1 MIDYL
6 CNQSKIDIG
15 MENGL
20 IGIKH
25 VLLAAG
31 MLLAGGAAF
40 EGEAPQTDTSKL
52 IVLAQNA
59 RDLLKEKKIK
69 EADSVVNVAFTKI
82 RSEKNSIPVLLFWA
96 KAEIALSK
104 KDVKTALEAVNSA
117 VNGPKNQIGPQSH
130 GELNI
135 LYARI
140 LQYAGQFVSS
150 IDILEKNIRIA
161 ETGRIPHIRPQT
173 CLVLADVYELVDQ
186 KDKSLSSLEDMR
198 RYSLEENDLANA
210 EIACARIGKIRLT
223 TRRDFGLADR
233 YLRQSLDLAKQIGDS
248 TRTAYA
254 LTNLAWNYYLE
265 KQLDS
270 SLHYYN
276 LSLRYSIP
284 IGRYSIIANSYGN
297 IGTIYRDRKEYA
309 NALSAWMK
317 GIENARLINDWYSI
331 SWIYNDMSLMAS
343 GTGDYKNAYEYQ
355 VLYKQYNDSM
365 ESATYNEDLAK
376 ARAKFNTDNKEKE
389 VQLLSL
395 RLKNQKLLIYGF
407 AGFLVLSL
415 TIGLLL
421 FRQSKLNTRRRIS
434 EMDQKILEITQ
445 ANLRQQMNPHF
456 IFNTLNSIQ
465 YYMYKHD
472 KLATNNYLTKFSNL
486 IRKILENSRH
496 TAVPVR
502 DELDALQL
510 YLELESI
517 RFRDKFDYEITI
529 DEEIDPLM
537 YKIPTMLIQPYVENA
552 ISHGLILRKEKG
564 LVKINL
570 TLKKNYLSCI
580 IEDNGIGRDASR
592 EINLKKQ
599 HSHHSLG
606 THITESR
613 LKLVNELYGTSLKTI
628 YTDLKDLQGNAAG
641 TRVEIHIPI
650 LT

>member
-1 MIDYL
+1 M
-6 CNQSKIDIG
+6 KRG
-15 MENGL
+15 PK
-20 IGIKH
+20 GIKY
-25 VLLAAG
+25 LLLVAG
-31 MLLAGGAAF
+31 ILINCCVSLKGGT
-40 EGEAPQTDTSKL
+40 PQGDTSHL
-52 IVLAQNA
+52 IAMARNA
-59 RDLLKEKKIK
+59 RELLNLKKIK
-69 EADSVVNVAFTKI
+69 EADSIVNLAFTETK
-82 RSEKNSIPVLLFWA
+82 SEKSNIPVLLFWA
-96 KAEIALSK
+96 KAEIALYN
-104 KDVKTALEAVNSA
+104 KDIKTAMEAVNSA
-117 VNGPKNQIGPQSH
+117 LAGPKNQIGQQSQ

-135 LYARI
+135 LHARI
-140 LQYAGQFVSS
+140 LQYAGQFASC
-150 IDILEKNIRIA
+150 IEILEKNIRLA
-161 ETGRIPHIRPQT
+161 ETGRIVHVRPKT
-173 CLVLADVYELVDQ
+173 CLALADVYELAGDI
-186 KDKSLSSLEDMR
+186 DKSLNSLKAMLK
-198 RYSLEENDLANA
+198 YSTEENDPVNA
-210 EIACARIGKIRLT
+210 EIACARIGKIGLT
-223 TRRDFGLADR
+223 TRRDFGMADR
-233 YLRQSLDLAKQIGDS
+233 YLQQSLHLSLQIGDS

-254 LTNLAWNYYLE
+254 LTNLAWNHYLE

-270 SLHYYN
+270 SLYYYN
-276 LSLRYSIP
+276 YSLRYSLP
-284 IGRYSIIANSYGN
+284 IRNYSIMANSYGN
-297 IGTIYRDRKEYA
+297 IGTIYRDKKEYA
-309 NALSAWMK
+309 NARTAWMK
-317 GIENARLINDWYSI
+317 GIENARIINDWYSI

-343 GTGDYKNAYEYQ
+343 ETGDYKNAYEYQ
-355 VLYKQYNDSM
+355 VLYKQFNDSL
-365 ESATYNEDLAK
+365 ESTAYSESLAK
-376 ARAKFNTDNKEKE
+376 ARAKFDTDNKDKE

-395 RLKNQKLLIYGF
+395 RLKNQRLLIYGF
-407 AGFLVLSL
+407 AGFLIL
-415 TIGLLL
+415 TFFIGFLL

-517 RFRDKFDYEITI
+517 RFRDKFDYQIHV
-529 DEEIDPLM
+529 DEEVDPLM

-552 ISHGLILRKEKG
+552 ISHGLILRKDKG
-564 LVKINL
+564 LVKISL
-570 TLKKNYLSCI
+570 TLNKNFLLCI

-599 HSHHSLG
+599 HGHHSLG

-613 LKLVNELYGTSLKTI
+613 LKLVNDLYGTSLKTI
-628 YTDLKDLQGNAAG
+628 YTDLKDVQGNAAG